1 VPPGGRVFGGCY
13 RFRVRIRL
21 VIISASDS
29 LVSWASNRIASHL
42 GAASSSTS
50 VPASVSQ
57 FAVSVSQFPNFAI
70 SPFRNFPISQ
80 FPSQGSCDAQ
90 LFRYNRYK
98 DAAWPKRKQTNRNE
112 RRGKESQGR
121 ESSGWWKGGVKD
133 FAQSFHRTS
142 RSAHFIYFIFLR
154 FFSHTHHEEQ
164 TQKKR
169 SQRQVLWMKFR
180 AGTKRPNNVIKGEA
194 AAGHPPA
201 PALPQI
207 QSLGQVTRRADAQR
221 AHPQPTA
228 HHPQP
233 ITHSRPKNKSKH
245 KQCRQKTQSKFFRM
259 NSYW

>member
-121 ESSGWWKGGVKD
+121 EKWVVTGGCQGFCAVLPSHKSLCSFYLFYFPSFFFAHAPRRANAKETLTEASFVNEISRRHKAAKQCDKRGGGGRTIPPHPPCPKSNPSGKSRGERM
-133 FAQSFHRTS
+133 HREPIHNPPPTT
-142 RSAHFIYFIFLR
+142 HNP
-154 FFSHTHHEEQ
+154 SHTA
-164 TQKKR
+164 TQK
-169 SQRQVLWMKFR
+169 
-180 AGTKRPNNVIKGEA
+180 TKANTNNA
-194 AAGHPPA
+194 AKK
-201 PALPQI
+201 
-207 QSLGQVTRRADAQR
+207 
-221 AHPQPTA
+221 
-228 HHPQP
+228 
-233 ITHSRPKNKSKH
+233 HSR
-245 KQCRQKTQSKFFRM
+245 
-259 NSYW
+259 NSL